1 MSLSKAAT
9 DAYVAKYK
17 LKELT
22 AADLEAPL
30 GEYDPDEEAVKQGG
44 PFQRRM
50 PETISSAA
58 ILVTLGADNINE
70 PGFIAFILV
79 PATLGVVISAVVQIG
94 IVY

>member
-30 GEYDPDEEAVKQGG
+30 GEYVPSDEAQKQGG
-44 PFQRRM
+44 DFRGSR
-50 PETISSAA
+50 
-58 ILVTLGADNINE
+58 
-70 PGFIAFILV
+70 
-79 PATLGVVISAVVQIG
+79 
-94 IVY
+94 